1 MMSPASALTLTSV
14 EINDIVNTDN
24 TTNASKSVTG
34 IANTTT
40 TTTTTSTFAASGDAQ
55 TLCDVDSDL
64 SLQIDM
70 SPSRFSSNSINTVIL
85 NPNIVNPTTNNNDF
99 NHHHPNESASNTIQ
113 QSST

>member
-24 TTNASKSVTG
+24 TNASKSVTG

-55 TLCDVDSDL
+55 
-64 SLQIDM
+64 
-70 SPSRFSSNSINTVIL
+70 
-85 NPNIVNPTTNNNDF
+85 
-99 NHHHPNESASNTIQ
+99 
-113 QSST
+113 

>member
-34 IANTTT
+34 IANNTT

-55 TLCDVDSDL
+55 
-64 SLQIDM
+64 
-70 SPSRFSSNSINTVIL
+70 
-85 NPNIVNPTTNNNDF
+85 
-99 NHHHPNESASNTIQ
+99 
-113 QSST
+113 

>member
-1 MMSPASALTLTSV
+1 MEAASSPMMSPASALTLTSV

-55 TLCDVDSDL
+55 WVYIVKNSKRKKFMKLNILVL
-64 SLQIDM
+64 SIFL
-70 SPSRFSSNSINTVIL
+70 
-85 NPNIVNPTTNNNDF
+85 
-99 NHHHPNESASNTIQ
+99 
-113 QSST
+113 